1 MSKCVPFFA
10 FCYRDDGYKN
20 SFYNIFKII
29 KTSLFIESFLS
40 ISFIIVIMLLFCNA
54 TIFFIRVRDRADIL
68 FARLCAEQKIKARAR
83 PVGARPKKMNL
94 VYFYSSRKASMGFMA
109 MARRAGMSPAKRDI
123 TKTNTNA
130 PSNILMS
137 IELFTNGISLSSELA
152 T

>member
-1 MSKCVPFFA
+1 MPFFA

-40 ISFIIVIMLLFCNA
+40 ISFIIVIILQCYN
-54 TIFFIRVRDRADIL
+54 FFIRVRDRADIL

-109 MARRAGMSPAKRDI
+109 TARRAGISPAKSDM
-123 TKTNTNA
+123 TKTKINA
-130 PSNILMS
+130 PSNILRL
-137 IELFTNGISLSSELA
+137 IELLMNGKSSFSVLA